1 MEDGMLALVPDADP
15 GSDQSSGYLS
25 PLDDDHLKYLGREAY
40 RAQSPFFSEGFTR
53 PFWEDLGDNAKG
65 AIVDSMNEMEQEAF
79 LKDWRVWARNEQLQ
93 PDGDWR
99 TWILKCGRGFGK
111 NRTAVETVLEKVEKG
126 EKGRLCLLGQGES
139 DVRQV
144 MIEGKSG
151 FLACSKS
158 WFRPKWTP
166 SIGGGRLEWPNGAQA
181 LVFSAED
188 PEAVRGH
195 EFDLAWIDEPM
206 SYKAKARQEVI
217 SNLKLALR
225 DGPNPQTLYSMT
237 PKAHKWLRELLA
249 KVNPDK
255 GIYLTEGSTY
265 ANAENLPGSFIEAI
279 TDDYGGTRLGTQEVM
294 GLLLSDTENALW
306 TSEGLDDAR
315 IMHNLGLPEE
325 ELERRI
331 KNFSKTLDMVI
342 VAVDPNMTASGTSHA
357 AGITVMGMKDDVR
370 YLLADY
376 SIRGAGPAEWGKRV
390 VMAFDDWQANEVVA
404 EVNQGGDLVKYVVEQ
419 MADSAGLDVPVHK
432 VHATRGKQKRAE
444 PVAAGYERGKIKHVG
459 PASRYALVETQMCD
473 LHEAHDTTGEDFDR
487 SDSVVWGM
495 TRLNQRGSRLA
506 NIGGS
511 AIMSFT
517 DFLGQL

>member
-1 MEDGMLALVPDADP
+1 MEDGLLSLVPNEDT
-15 GSDQSSGYLS
+15 GDQPSGGYLAE
-25 PLDDDHLKYLGREAY
+25 LDDDHMKYLGRAGY
-40 RAQSPFFSEGFTR
+40 RAQSPWFSEGFTR
-53 PFWEDLGDNAKG
+53 PFWEELGDNAKG
-65 AIVDSMNEMEQEAF
+65 AILDSMNAMEQEAF
-79 LKDWRVWARNEQLQ
+79 LKDWKVWARNEQLQ
-93 PDGDWR
+93 PDGLWR

-111 NRTAVETVLEKVEKG
+111 NRTAVETVIEKVESG

-217 SNLKLALR
+217 SNLRLALR
-225 DGPNPQTLYSMT
+225 DGPNPQTLYTMT
-237 PKAHKWLRELLA
+237 PKAHKWLRDLLA
-249 KVNPDK
+249 KVNEAK
-255 GIYLTEGSTY
+255 GIFLTEGSTY
-265 ANAENLPGSFIEAI
+265 ANQSNLPSSFIESI
-279 TDDYGGTRLGTQEVM
+279 TDDYGGTRLGRQEVE

-306 TSEGLDDAR
+306 TSEGLDNCR
-315 IMHNLGLPEE
+315 MLHNRGLAGQ
-325 ELERRI
+325 ELEDAI
-331 KNFSKTLDMVI
+331 HQFAKQLDI
-342 VAVDPNMTASGTSHA
+342 IIIAVDPNMTASGTSHA
-357 AGITVMGMKDDVR
+357 AGITVCGMKDDRR

-376 SIRGAGPAEWGKRV
+376 SVRGGSPAQWGAQV
-390 VMAFDDWQANEVVA
+390 VKAFDEWKADEVVA

-419 MADSAGLDVPVHK
+419 MADAAGIDVPVHK

-444 PVAAGYERGKIKHVG
+444 PVAAGYQRGKIYHVG
-459 PASRYALVETQMCD
+459 PAERYEKVETQMCD

-487 SDSVVWGM
+487 CDSVVWGM
-495 TRLNQRGSRLA
+495 TRLMRKNSQLA

-511 AIMSFT
+511 GIFT
-517 DFLGQL
+517 FDTFLEG

>member
-1 MEDGMLALVPDADP
+1 MEDGSLSLVPNADT
-15 GSDQSSGYLS
+15 GDQPSGGYLAE
-25 PLDDDHLKYLGREAY
+25 LDEDHLKYLGRRGY
-40 RAQSPFFSEGFTR
+40 RAQSPFFSQGLTR
-53 PFWEDLGDNAKG
+53 PFWEELGDNAR
-65 AIVDSMNEMEQEAF
+65 AAVVDEMNEMEREAL

-111 NRTAVETVLEKVEKG
+111 NRTAVETVIEKVESG

-217 SNLKLALR
+217 SNLRLALR
-225 DGPNPQTLYSMT
+225 DGPNPQTIYSMT
-237 PKAHKWLRELLA
+237 PKAHKWLRDLLA
-249 KVNPDK
+249 KVDAAK
-255 GIYLTEGSTY
+255 GIFLTEGSTY
-265 ANAENLPGSFIEAI
+265 ANAENLPSSFIESI
-279 TDDYGGTRLGTQEVM
+279 TDDYGGTRLGRQEVE
-294 GLLLSDTENALW
+294 GILLSDTENALW
-306 TSEGLDDAR
+306 TSEALDNAR
-315 IMHNLGLPEE
+315 MLHQTGKTGQ
-325 ELERRI
+325 ELEDAI
-331 KNFSKTLDMVI
+331 KLFSKSLDVVI

-357 AGITVMGMKDDVR
+357 AGITVMGMKNDVR

-376 SIRGAGPAEWGKRV
+376 SIRGGNPAQWGAQV
-390 VMAFDDWQANEVVA
+390 VKAFDEWQANEVVA

-419 MADSAGLDVPVHK
+419 MADQAGVDVPVHK

-444 PVAAGYERGKIKHVG
+444 PVAAAYDRGKIFHVG
-459 PASRYALVETQMCD
+459 PAERYGMIETQMCD

-487 SDSVVWGM
+487 CDSVVWGM
-495 TRLNQRGSRLA
+495 TRLARKNSQLA

-511 AIMSFT
+511 GILSFEA
-517 DFLGQL
+517 FLGR